1 MAETI
6 GFIGLGAMGQG
17 MARRLLEAGHAL
29 RVWNRTAD
37 KAAPLL
43 QAGAKAAA
51 SPAEAAPKGGI
62 TITMVA
68 DDAALEAVTFGDTG
82 LLAGLGAGGLHV
94 SMSTIAPATARRLAE
109 AHAERDSAYLAAPV
123 FGRPDVAAAGRLWV
137 LASGA
142 GIARERA
149 RPLLEAMG
157 QEIFDFGDDPGA
169 ANVVKL
175 AGNFLLIS
183 AIEAMAEAFTFGEK
197 NGIERQAMASLFGR
211 TLFACPI
218 YQNYGKT
225 VAAQKP
231 TPGGFRLALALKDV
245 NLALAAA
252 GDRAVP
258 MPLASLLR
266 DRLLSSQAR
275 GGGDLDVSRL
285 ALEVSESA
293 GLKPGV

>member
-1 MAETI
+1 VAETI
-6 GFIGLGAMGQG
+6 GLIGLGAMGTAIAG
-17 MARRLLEAGHAL
+17 RLLEADYRL
-29 RVWNRTAD
+29 RVWNRTRERAE
-37 KAAPLL
+37 PLIR
-43 QAGAKAAA
+43 AGAVWAA
-51 SPAEAAPKGGI
+51 SPAEACVRGGLV
-62 TITMVA
+62 ITMLA
-68 DDAALEAVTFGDTG
+68 DDAALEAVTFGEAG
-82 LLAGLGAGGLHV
+82 LLADLGEGGLHV

-109 AHAERDSAYLAAPV
+109 VHTERGIAYLAAPV

-137 LASGA
+137 LASGPGA
-142 GIARERA
+142 ARERA

-157 QEIFDFGDDPGA
+157 QKVFEFGEDPGA

-175 AGNFLLIS
+175 AGNFLLIA

-197 NGIERQAMASLFGR
+197 NGIARAALADLFGS
-211 TLFACPI
+211 TLFACGV
-218 YQNYGKT
+218 YQNYGRA

-245 NLALAAA
+245 NLALGAA
-252 GDRAVP
+252 GESAVP

-266 DRLLSSQAR
+266 DRLLSSRAN

-293 GLKPGV
+293 GLKPRA

>member
-6 GFIGLGAMGQG
+6 GFVGLGAMGG
-17 MARRLLEAGHAL
+17 AMAGRLLEAGHPL
-29 RVWNRTAD
+29 RVWNRTMA
-37 KAAPLL
+37 KAEPLL
-43 QAGAKAAA
+43 QAGAVTAAA
-51 SPAEAAPKGGI
+51 PIETAGRGGI
-62 TITMVA
+62 AISMVA
-68 DDAALEAVTFGDTG
+68 DDAALEAVTLGETG
-82 LLAGLGAGGLHV
+82 LLAGLGEGGLHL
-94 SMSTIAPATARRLAE
+94 SMSTVAPATARRLAE
-109 AHAERDSAYLAAPV
+109 AHARRGAAYLAAPV
-123 FGRPDVAAAGRLWV
+123 FGRPEVAAAGRLWV

-142 GIARERA
+142 GTARERA
-149 RPLLEAMG
+149 RPLLETMG
-157 QEIFDFGDDPGA
+157 QQIFDFGDDPGA

-175 AGNFLLIS
+175 AGNFLLIA

-197 NGIERQAMASLFGR
+197 NGIERAAMASLFGS

-218 YQNYGKT
+218 YQNYGRT

-231 TPGGFRLALALKDV
+231 SAGGFRLALALKDV
-245 NLALAAA
+245 NLALGAA
-252 GDRAVP
+252 GECAVP

-293 GLKPGV
+293 GLRPST

>member
-17 MARRLLEAGHAL
+17 MARRLLEAGHGI

-43 QAGAKAAA
+43 QAGAKMAA

-62 TITMVA
+62 AITMVA

-94 SMSTIAPATARRLAE
+94 SMSTIAPATARRLAG
-109 AHAERDSAYLAAPV
+109 AHAERGSAYLAAPV

-137 LASGA
+137 LASA
-142 GIARERA
+142 AAAARERA
-149 RPLLEAMG
+149 RPLLEVMG
-157 QEIFDFGDDPGA
+157 QKVFEFGEDPGA
-169 ANVVKL
+169 ANAVKL
-175 AGNFLLIS
+175 AGNFLLIA

-197 NGIERQAMASLFGR
+197 NGIDRTALAELFGS
-211 TLFACPI
+211 TLFACGV

-231 TPGGFRLALALKDV
+231 APGGFRLALALKDV
-245 NLALAAA
+245 NLVLGAA
-252 GDRAVP
+252 GERTVP

-266 DRLLSSQAR
+266 DRLLSSQAK

-285 ALEVSESA
+285 ALEVSDAA
-293 GLKPGV
+293 GLKSGA

>member
-1 MAETI
+1 
-6 GFIGLGAMGQG
+6 
-17 MARRLLEAGHAL
+17 
-29 RVWNRTAD
+29 
-37 KAAPLL
+37 
-43 QAGAKAAA
+43 
-51 SPAEAAPKGGI
+51 
-62 TITMVA
+62 
-68 DDAALEAVTFGDTG
+68 
-82 LLAGLGAGGLHV
+82 
-94 SMSTIAPATARRLAE
+94 
-109 AHAERDSAYLAAPV
+109 
-123 FGRPDVAAAGRLWV
+123 
-137 LASGA
+137 
-142 GIARERA
+142 
-149 RPLLEAMG
+149 MG
-157 QEIFDFGDDPGA
+157 QEIFDFGDDPRA

-197 NGIERQAMASLFGR
+197 NGIDRPAMAELFGR

-218 YQNYGKT
+218 YQNYGKM

-252 GDRAVP
+252 GASAVP

-293 GLKPGV
+293 GLKPGS